1 VGLLPVRVLEQ
12 AEAQRRVLI
21 CALIFCAA
29 AIMLPWLGPGPL
41 SIRRLI
47 AHQPPDSY
55 IFWQLRLTRT
65 LLALFAG
72 GALSLGGTL
81 FQAVLRD
88 ALATP
93 YTLGVSTGAS
103 LGAVVIICLGWQTVL
118 GVPALWIGALAGSLA
133 VVLLVMGAAAPRRR
147 VSAFGLLLT
156 GVAVNS
162 VCSSVILLL
171 HSLAGVS
178 RSFSISRWL
187 IGSVDATSYS
197 SLSIFMIVVCVTS
210 LYVIAQAKSWN
221 LLSVGEE
228 WASSRGVKAQPLL
241 VTGYLAGSVLTAAAI
256 ALTGPIGFVGLI
268 VPHMLRVR
276 ITSDHRVLMPCAFLL
291 GGALLAFCDAVGRV
305 VLAPAEVPA
314 GVTLALLGGPY
325 LIWLVRE
332 RL

>member
-1 VGLLPVRVLEQ
+1 VGVVPVKALDRG
-12 AEAQRRVLI
+12 EAQRVVLV
-21 CALIFCAA
+21 CALMFCAA
-29 AIMLPWLGPGPL
+29 AVALPWMGPGTL
-41 SIRRLI
+41 NLQRLI
-47 AHQPPDSY
+47 AHQGPDSY

-81 FQAVLRD
+81 FQAILRD

-103 LGAVVIICLGWQTVL
+103 LGAVVVLCLGWETIL
-118 GVPALWIGALAGSLA
+118 GVPALWVGALAGAFA
-133 VVLLVMGAAAPRRR
+133 VVLLVMSAAAPRRR

-162 VCSSVILLL
+162 ICSSIILLL

-187 IGSVDATSYS
+187 IGSIDATGYP
-197 SLSIFMIVVCVTS
+197 SLSVFAVVVCGTS
-210 LYVIAQAKSWN
+210 LFVISQAKSWN
-221 LLSVGEE
+221 LLSVDEQ
-228 WASSRGVKAQPLL
+228 WAAARGVRVQTLM
-241 VTGYLAGSVLTAAAI
+241 VTGYVAGSVLTAAAI
-256 ALTGPIGFVGLI
+256 AFTGPIGFIGLI

-276 ITSDHRVLMPCAFLL
+276 LTSDHRVLMPCAFLL
-291 GGALLAFCDAVGRV
+291 GGVLLAICDAVGRV
-305 VLAPAEVPA
+305 VLSPAEVPA

-325 LIWLVRE
+325 LVWLVRK
-332 RL
+332 RM

>member
-1 VGLLPVRVLEQ
+1 MGLVSMRVLDK
-12 AEAQRRVLI
+12 AEAQLTVLV
-21 CALIFCAA
+21 CVLVFCAA
-29 AIMLPWLGPGPL
+29 AITLPWVGPGG
-41 SIRRLI
+41 IRLHSLI
-47 AHQPPDSY
+47 THQAPDTY
-55 IFWQLRLTRT
+55 IFWQLRVTRT

-103 LGAVVIICLGWQTVL
+103 LGAVAVICLGWDTIL
-118 GVPALWIGALAGSLA
+118 GVPALWVGALAGALA
-133 VVLLVMGAAAPRRR
+133 VVLLVMSAAAPKRR

-162 VCSSVILLL
+162 VCSSIILLL

-187 IGSVDATSYS
+187 IGSIDATSYS
-197 SLSIFMIVVCVTS
+197 SLSIFVCVVCITS
-210 LYVIAQAKSWN
+210 VFVIFQAKSWN
-221 LLSVGEE
+221 LLSVDEQ
-228 WASSRGVKAQPLL
+228 WAASRGVKVQTLM
-241 VTGYLAGSVLTAAAI
+241 VTGYIAGSVLTAAAI
-256 ALTGPIGFVGLI
+256 ALTGPIGFIGLI
-268 VPHMLRVR
+268 VPHLLRVR

-291 GGALLAFCDAVGRV
+291 GGTLLAVCDAVGRM

-325 LIWLVRE
+325 LVWLVRE
-332 RL
+332 RM